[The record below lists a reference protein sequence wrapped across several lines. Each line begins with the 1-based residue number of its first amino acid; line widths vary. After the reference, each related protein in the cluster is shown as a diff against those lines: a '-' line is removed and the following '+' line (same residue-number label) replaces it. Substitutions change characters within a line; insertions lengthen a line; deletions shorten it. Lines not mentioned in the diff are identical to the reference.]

1 MFLKNNL
8 FLNMKM
14 KNKAF
19 TLVELLVVITI
30 LAIISVVA
38 YQNFWW
44 AVSKAVSWRKI
55 SDVATIE
62 TSLQQYKVDKNYYP
76 AVWTWSTTNMWWY
89 DYNVEATQSNTISVV
104 LNWSEIQ
111 EISDANW
118 WWRVMNLDWTQQIW
132 AKGTI
137 SQEELGKAYL
147 TRDLYDPEV
156 WDLKVWGSWKMIDSW
171 IGRYV
176 YAVYRKPTWPNWLA
190 NNRNGTYYN
199 IAYTVKKEWS
209 DIYMTKIVWDY
220 DSGSCFDDAPTCP
233 RTLIWSRGNF
243 LINDQEQW
251 KNADWT
257 PFTSGFWSTEENQ
270 WIPYPVNDFSE

>member
-1 MFLKNNL
+1 
-8 FLNMKM
+8 MKI

-44 AVSKAVSWRKI
+44 AVSKAVSGRKI

-76 AVWTWSTTNMWWY
+76 STWEYDSDNNVWWY
-89 DYNVEATQSNTISVV
+89 NNSLNATQSNTISVV

-111 EISDANW
+111 EVSDANW
-118 WWRVMNLDWTQQIW
+118 GWRVMNLDWTQQVW

-147 TRDLYDPEV
+147 TRELYDPEV
-156 WDLKVWGSWKMIDSW
+156 WDLIERSTWNKLIDKW

-176 YAVYRKPTWPNWLA
+176 YAVYRKPTWENWWA

-220 DSGSCFDDAPTCP
+220 DSGSCFENAANCP
-233 RTLIWSRGNF
+233 NTLIWSGDEF
-243 LINDQEQW
+243 LVNDQEQGKDSEW
-251 KNADWT
+251 NNLT
-257 PFTSGFWSTEENQ
+257 NFWSTQPNQ
-270 WIPYPVNDFSE
+270 WIPYPVNDFE